1 MLHTLVKFDK
11 ILVVSFA
18 SFHRVAKYTF
28 NILVCT
34 RDTFK
39 ADFILSRIE
48 MQVSLKFAQD
58 KFARNKI
65 RILAF
70 RFTKP
75 YVF

>member
-28 NILVCT
+28 NILVCVHVIRSKPT
-34 RDTFK
+34 SF
-39 ADFILSRIE
+39 SRIE